1 MKKIKILL
9 LISMILTFSGCFIKE
24 KDITQMVFPVTLMIS
39 KKEDMYRIHL
49 LRLSNSMSSKIE
61 LESGLHDTMYSTVVY
76 EGKTISEASEKV
88 GVVTNGHISG
98 IKIRSLILHDSLF
111 SDSYLNYNQI
121 TSYIINNPLYR
132 TNIYVYYTKDD
143 PDTILNVNSLNFST
157 NTHFYLTRPD
167 RKHLNDIILPSKL
180 LDTAKSY
187 ADNLRMFYL
196 PSLSMSSEHIKQ
208 ENEGELKPVNTYI
221 INGGYFLTKNNEFK
235 FIDIENLQGFKWQ
248 GKSNYFDIELGDE
261 KNLLNLKI
269 EQSRWKVL
277 IKDSQIYLNVNVVA
291 KVNYNHTDFSTN
303 QIEEI
308 LKNRVIQDIMSTYNN
323 NYKDTD
329 IYWFNDLA
337 YRKNKKI
344 ENDSTFNLNVTT
356 QIKNTIYEY

>member
-1 MKKIKILL
+1 MRKIKILF
-9 LISMILTFSGCFIKE
+9 LISLIIPFSGCFIKE

-39 KKEDMYRIHL
+39 KKDDLYRIHL

-111 SDSYLNYNQI
+111 TDSYLDYYQI

-221 INGGYFLTKNNEFK
+221 INGGYFLTKDDHFK
-235 FIDIENLQGFKWQ
+235 FINIDNLQGYKWR
-248 GKSNYFDIELGDE
+248 GKNNYFDIELGDE

-269 EQSRWKVL
+269 ENSQWKVL
-277 IKDSQIYLNVNVVA
+277 IKENQIYLNVNVIA
-291 KVNYNHTDFSTN
+291 KINYNHTDATTA

-308 LKNRVIQDIMSTYNN
+308 LKQRIEQDIYDTYNY
-323 NYKDTD
+323 NYENVD
-329 IYWFNDLA
+329 IYLFNDTA
-337 YRKNKKI
+337 YRLNKKI
-344 ENDSTFNLNVTT
+344 ESESTFNLNVTT
-356 QIKNTIYEY
+356 QIKNTIYDY